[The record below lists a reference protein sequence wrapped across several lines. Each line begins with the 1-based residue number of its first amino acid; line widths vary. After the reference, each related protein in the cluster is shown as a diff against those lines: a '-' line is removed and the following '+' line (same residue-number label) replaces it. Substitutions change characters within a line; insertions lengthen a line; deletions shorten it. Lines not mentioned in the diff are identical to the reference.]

1 MAESGCPTCINI
13 PETTGTSE
21 GAVVVE
27 GFGLH
32 SGAAARVVV
41 RRCDGPV
48 RIGTNGLEARID
60 EFRTVSTDRATT
72 VEANGGALRVATV
85 EHAFAALAGLG
96 IYEGVILVVAGP
108 EMPILDGGAS
118 VWCDAIARLAVAPTG
133 PRLRVVR
140 EAAIAVGASR
150 YELAPN
156 GGAIDL
162 EVRLELQDVRVDS
175 VARWHGDKDDFRLR
189 IAPARTF
196 ATAADVED
204 LARRGLARHVDP
216 RSVVVLAK
224 DAIHS
229 SGRPFSPDEP
239 ARHKLLDLIGDLYL
253 RGGPPL
259 GRIRALRPG
268 HAATAHALQLAVH
281 QGALAPI

>member
-1 MAESGCPTCINI
+1 MPEVHNI
-13 PETTGTSE
+13 PETPGTSE
-21 GAVVVE
+21 AAVVVD

-32 SGAAARVVV
+32 GGAPVRVVV

-48 RIGTNGLEARID
+48 RIGRDGLEARID
-60 EFRTVSTDRATT
+60 QFQTVSTERATT
-72 VEANGGALRVATV
+72 VEANGGALRIATV
-85 EHAFAALAGLG
+85 EHALAALAGLG

-108 EMPILDGGAS
+108 EMPLLDGGAS
-118 VWCDAIARLAVAPTG
+118 VWCDAISRLAVAPTG

-140 EAAIAVGASR
+140 EAEIAVGASR

-156 GGAIDL
+156 GGTIDL
-162 EVRLELQDVRVDS
+162 EVCLELQDVRVNP
-175 VARWHGDKDDFRLR
+175 VARWHGDKEDFRRR

-196 ATAADVED
+196 ATAADIQD

-216 RSVVVLAK
+216 ASVVVLAE

-239 ARHKLLDLIGDLYL
+239 ARHKLLDLMGDLYL

-268 HAATAHALQLAVH
+268 HAATARALELAVN
-281 QGALAPI
+281 QGTFVPI